1 MTVTGVMEVVDVYE
15 TSDLPEVDQAMSQGD
30 ENTDS
35 VDTLNISAS
44 EAFGRFKGAYI
55 DSSSVD
61 FSDKLRNTR
70 RKGYNV
76 VWSGESKT
84 DHQETPVKK
93 YQRLNC
99 EVRELLEDITSAKK
113 NKDSALEDHTL
124 ETIGGQ
130 VEILHKHLLEMR
142 LEDVL
147 GEQTVST
154 MTDPQAAGRM
164 RLLAQLDELKAGG
177 ESKQPR
183 KVAGSGGQ
191 ECNTPSYSLYIKPA
205 ATGVTE
211 GALLGELQSRI
222 SRLERR
228 VGLQKEHGDMMATL
242 TMETGKKN
250 IMQAVQVLSAKT
262 TLLDPNNLANI
273 EGRLGAL
280 QQKLGQLQ
288 EDNSSLDSES
298 MSKLEGLLSVVE
310 RSQPMYT
317 TLPTVIQRL
326 ETLQSLHEKAAD
338 MSRGLVELETVQQQ
352 LALQLGNNQ
361 GLLKTTQKRFS
372 GNIETINANFA
383 SLVERV
389 ERLKQK

>member
-1 MTVTGVMEVVDVYE
+1 
-15 TSDLPEVDQAMSQGD
+15 
-30 ENTDS
+30 
-35 VDTLNISAS
+35 
-44 EAFGRFKGAYI
+44 
-55 DSSSVD
+55 
-61 FSDKLRNTR
+61 
-70 RKGYNV
+70 
-76 VWSGESKT
+76 
-84 DHQETPVKK
+84 
-93 YQRLNC
+93 
-99 EVRELLEDITSAKK
+99 
-113 NKDSALEDHTL
+113 
-124 ETIGGQ
+124 
-130 VEILHKHLLEMR
+130 
-142 LEDVL
+142 
-147 GEQTVST
+147 
-154 MTDPQAAGRM
+154 M

-222 SRLERR
+222 SMLERR

-298 MSKLEGLLSVVE
+298 MSQLEGLLSVVE
-310 RSQPMYT
+310 GSQPMYT

-352 LALQLGNNQ
+352 LAVQLGNNQ

>member
-1 MTVTGVMEVVDVYE
+1 MG
-15 TSDLPEVDQAMSQGD
+15 AQGD

-222 SRLERR
+222 SMLERR

-298 MSKLEGLLSVVE
+298 MSQLEGLLSVVE

-352 LALQLGNNQ
+352 LAVQLGNNQ

>member
-15 TSDLPEVDQAMSQGD
+15 TSDLPEVDQAMVQGD

-99 EVRELLEDITSAKK
+99 EVRELLEDITSAKE

-130 VEILHKHLLEMR
+130 VEMLHKHLLEMR

-222 SRLERR
+222 SMLERR

-352 LALQLGNNQ
+352 LAVQLGNNQ

-372 GNIETINANFA
+372 GNLETIHANFA

>member
-15 TSDLPEVDQAMSQGD
+15 TSDLPEVDQAMAQGD

-84 DHQETPVKK
+84 DNQETPVKK
-93 YQRLNC
+93 YQRINC

-113 NKDSALEDHTL
+113 NKDSTLEDHTL

-147 GEQTVST
+147 GEQTVNT

-177 ESKQPR
+177 ESRQSR
-183 KVAGSGGQ
+183 KVAGSTGE

-211 GALLGELQSRI
+211 GALLGDLQSRI
-222 SRLERR
+222 SILERR

-250 IMQAVQVLSAKT
+250 IMQAVQVLSSKT

-298 MSKLEGLLSVVE
+298 LSKLEGLLSVAE

-317 TLPTVIQRL
+317 ALPTVIQRL
-326 ETLQSLHEKAAD
+326 ETLQSLHQQAAD

-352 LALQLGNNQ
+352 LAVQLGNNQ

-372 GNIETINANFA
+372 ANLETINANFA

-389 ERLKQK
+389 EKLKK